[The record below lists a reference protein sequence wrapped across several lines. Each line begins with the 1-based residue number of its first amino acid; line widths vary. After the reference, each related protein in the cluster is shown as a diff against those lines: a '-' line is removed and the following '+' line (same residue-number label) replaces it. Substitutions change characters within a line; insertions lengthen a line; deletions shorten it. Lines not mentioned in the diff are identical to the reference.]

1 MSKLRV
7 LVVDDSLTIR
17 RRLCEILTADP
28 ELEVIGEAEDGKRAI
43 ELCEQLRPDVM
54 TLDMVMPVM
63 SGLTATEYIMA
74 YTPTPI
80 LIVSASMNRGD
91 LFKTYDALAA
101 GAIDVLE
108 KPTADNVDT
117 SWERRFVAAVKL
129 IAKIKVITHIR
140 ARLGGAE
147 RPVATVPGRG
157 ATSPTPKRHNQPQS
171 RHYDVV
177 AIGASTGGPAAI
189 VKVLKALPPKLRVP
203 VFFVLH
209 IDEPFAAAF
218 AEWLEH
224 QTPHPVAYARDRE
237 SIDSLRGQVIMAPPG
252 RHLSIGGG
260 RLHLNT
266 DPPRHSCRP
275 SVDVLFESLALD
287 CGAEVLACLLTG
299 MGRDGAAGLLA
310 IRRAGGFT
318 IAQDENSSV
327 VYGMPREAV
336 LLDAAQAVLPLD
348 EIGPQIVRLLGDGER
363 HQETCVKPP
372 SGR

>member
-1 MSKLRV
+1 MRKLRV

-17 RRLCEILTADP
+17 RRFCEILAADP
-28 ELEVIGEAEDGKRAI
+28 EMEVIGEADHGKRAI
-43 ELCEQLRPDVM
+43 ELCGQLRPDVM

-74 YTPTPI
+74 YMPTPI

-108 KPTADNVDT
+108 KPSLDNVDS

-129 IAKIKVITHIR
+129 IARIKVITHVR
-140 ARLGGAE
+140 ARLSGTERAVAAGQGAGAKS
-147 RPVATVPGRG
+147 PV
-157 ATSPTPKRHNQPQS
+157 SNQPHS
-171 RHYDVV
+171 RHYGVV

-189 VKVLKALPPKLRVP
+189 VNVLKALPPGLRVP

-209 IDEPFAAAF
+209 IDEPFAASF

-224 QTPHPVAYARDRE
+224 QVPHRVAYARDRE
-237 SIDSLRGQVIMAPPG
+237 PIESLRGQVIMAPPG
-252 RHLSIGGG
+252 RHLTIGGG

-275 SVDVLFESLALD
+275 SVDVLFESLAVD
-287 CGAEVLACLLTG
+287 RGSEVVACLLTG

-310 IRRAGGFT
+310 IRQAGGST
-318 IAQDENSSV
+318 IAQDETTSV
-327 VYGMPREAV
+327 IYGMPREAV
-336 LLDAAQAVLPLD
+336 LLGAAQMVLRLD
-348 EIGPQIVRLLGDGER
+348 EIGSQIAQLLGDGER
-363 HQETCVKPP
+363 RTA
-372 SGR
+372 

>member
-1 MSKLRV
+1 MKKLRV

-17 RRLCEILTADP
+17 RRLCEILGADP
-28 ELEVIGEAEDGKRAI
+28 ELEVVGEAEDGKRAI
-43 ELCEQLRPDVM
+43 ELCALLRPDVM

-80 LIVSASMNRGD
+80 LIVSASMNRGE

-117 SWERRFVAAVKL
+117 SWEQRFVAAVKL
-129 IAKIKVITHIR
+129 IARIKVITHVRGRLSGKER
-140 ARLGGAE
+140 A
-147 RPVATVPGRG
+147 VAAVPRQS
-157 ATSPTPKRHNQPQS
+157 AVSPTSGRHQPQS
-171 RHYDVV
+171 RHYGVV

-189 VKVLKALPPKLRVP
+189 VNVLKALPPGLRVP

-218 AEWLEH
+218 AEWLDH
-224 QTPHPVAYARDRE
+224 QTPHRVAYARDRE
-237 SIDSLRGQVIMAPPG
+237 PIESLRGRVIMAPPG
-252 RHLSIGGG
+252 RHLTIGGG

-275 SVDVLFESLALD
+275 SVDVMFESLAVD
-287 CGAEVLACLLTG
+287 RGAEVLACLLTG

-318 IAQDENSSV
+318 IAQDESTSV
-327 VYGMPREAV
+327 IYGMPREAV
-336 LLDAAQAVLPLD
+336 LLGAAQMVLPLD
-348 EIGPQIVRLLGDGER
+348 QIGPRIAEILGDCER
-363 HQETCVKPP
+363 HTA
-372 SGR
+372 